1 MTKFIRYSFLWINF
15 ILTSDI
21 YALAKPD
28 IEKPPIQLAIQY
40 NNAINIKN
48 YLVSE
53 KLDGVRARWNGEYL
67 ITRGGNIINAPTWFI
82 KDFPASSLDGE
93 LWIARNK
100 FDEVSGIVRRSKPDS
115 EQWKKV
121 TFNVFDLPLSTV
133 SFERRYQKMQG
144 IFSQNISSY
153 INLIE
158 QKNIKSK
165 ATLNDWLDD
174 IEIKNGEGL
183 MLHHKDSLYQHNR
196 SKHLLKFKKKYDAE
210 AIVIA
215 HLVGKGKY
223 KNMLGALLMEMPN
236 GIQFKLG
243 SGLSDELRRNP
254 PVIGSII
261 TYQYYGLTKNNKP
274 RFASYLRIRQ

>member
-40 NNAINIKN
+40 TNAINIKN